1 MLWLICT
8 ILTLPL
14 RIILGWEVVINEKI
28 FYKMSLL
35 RSNTQH
41 TNNTTKTTITIQ
53 RQNIPQLHRM
63 PPQKRMDTN
72 LSFKTREYGS
82 RRKNIQQ
89 ETTIRW
95 ETMKGQR
102 FKKRMSDKMTIKN
115 EYALSSNETV
125 NIIPLGDFHIGSSEF
140 NYEFFDYM
148 LKQIKKLKNRRIYLM
163 GDLLESAS
171 KHVGN
176 SSFHTHMSLEEQ
188 KESLLESLGPFQEDI
203 IGVCVGNHEAR
214 LIKEFDFNVVADIAR
229 ELGCQWYNQN
239 IDRFKINE
247 HTIDVFTRH
256 GKGTSGQRHL
266 SMGKL
271 ERSTNNIQADIYLEG
286 HNHRLLSWNKFYVDK
301 TGLHRKYYGYSG
313 AFLNYGGSYAE
324 SMYLDVEPP
333 AYQTISINKNK
344 RIKFNQHFCDLE
356 TDIKFM

>member
-1 MLWLICT
+1 ME
-8 ILTLPL
+8 
-14 RIILGWEVVINEKI
+14 G
-28 FYKMSLL
+28 
-35 RSNTQH
+35 
-41 TNNTTKTTITIQ
+41 
-53 RQNIPQLHRM
+53 
-63 PPQKRMDTN
+63 
-72 LSFKTREYGS
+72 
-82 RRKNIQQ
+82 
-89 ETTIRW
+89 
-95 ETMKGQR
+95 TMKGQR
-102 FKKRMSDKMTIKN
+102 FKSKMRDKMSN
-115 EYALSSNETV
+115 NNQYALSSNETV
-125 NIIPLGDFHIGSSEF
+125 NIVPLGDFHIGSSEF

-171 KHVGN
+171 KSVGN

-188 KESLLESLGPFQEDI
+188 KAFLLENLEPFKDDI
-203 IGVCVGNHEAR
+203 IGLCVGNHEAR

-229 ELGCQWYNQN
+229 ELGCKWYNQN
-239 IDRFKINE
+239 IDTFKVNE

-271 ERSTNNIQADIYLEG
+271 ERATNNIQADIYLEG
-286 HNHRLLSWNKFYVDK
+286 HNHRLLAWNKFYIDK
-301 TGLHRKYYGYSG
+301 EGLHRKYYGYTG
-313 AFLNYGGSYAE
+313 AFLTYGGSYAE
-324 SMYLDVEPP
+324 AQYLDVEPP